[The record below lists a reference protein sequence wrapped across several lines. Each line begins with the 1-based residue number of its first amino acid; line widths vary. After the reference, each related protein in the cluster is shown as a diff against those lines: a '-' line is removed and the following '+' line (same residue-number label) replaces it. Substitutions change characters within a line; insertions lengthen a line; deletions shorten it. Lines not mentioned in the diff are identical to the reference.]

1 MQFDS
6 MLNYVRV
13 AMASVMLATLGTA
26 AQAQDLP
33 SFMAPIAGRT
43 DSTPAQTATNN
54 VLALNTGMFELY
66 GDAAQVFKRN
76 ILSKHPV
83 ILGLFS
89 GVGVSFIQ
97 YRLGLPTL
105 EEP

>member
-43 DSTPAQTATNN
+43 DTTYCHDTTT
-54 VLALNTGMFELY
+54 VLHESPDPTGGVWIKLRALRQQQH
-66 GDAAQVFKRN
+66 A
-76 ILSKHPV
+76 
-83 ILGLFS
+83 
-89 GVGVSFIQ
+89 
-97 YRLGLPTL
+97 
-105 EEP
+105 EP